1 VSGQIPRPMGSI
13 VLVTALLLWGV
24 GMGETT
30 DTARADDCVAAPNSA
45 APGGSH
51 WYYRVDRA
59 SQRKCWYLRATD
71 QPAQHT
77 AAKRTSD
84 TASPTTPTAR
94 EKPAIDSA
102 SAPTS
107 MNPGG
112 STEVP
117 VPRVKPQGT
126 LVSTATTVEPP
137 QKSAKQRIPAQS
149 TELATASASAPMPTA
164 PDDTTPSLRG
174 VMVPSAQMSGA
185 TTDQSVRLSAQNG
198 SAASSITNAPAAQP
212 SLSPQINNQGVVTA
226 PAANPAWPNP
236 RTSLDKTQEPAA
248 PPSEAQAVQ
257 PAMEAKAPNDADGT
271 AQATTSAT
279 NTGVTASLTSAQI
292 AIFAVAA
299 LGLVVA
305 GFLLRIVVKIF
316 VGRRH
321 RIAVDHH
328 DFDLVNDRHAHALPD
343 DQIVDQRDGL
353 TDYLQRSNKA
363 AASKSGSRRP
373 SQVAD
378 KRMNDA
384 PDTLPLQ
391 MDKIDKRERRLVGV
405 DPHESE
411 WIDTKRRQSKRGNDE
426 QRHKPIGIDPREDTP
441 IDDQHQQRRRHDQ
454 LQRGAVAVADELID
468 DLQSSLVATRRDYR
482 PGPSFQESLN
492 EGGGRDA
499 APVDEIRE
507 REEGLEQL
515 RRSLDRL
522 LQSPNVA

>member
-1 VSGQIPRPMGSI
+1 MSGQIPRPMGSI
-13 VLVTALLLWGV
+13 VLVTALLLWAV

-84 TASPTTPTAR
+84 TASPTTTTAR

-117 VPRVKPQGT
+117 VPRIKPQGT
-126 LVSTATTVEPP
+126 VEPA
-137 QKSAKQRIPAQS
+137 QKSAKRRISAQS

-185 TTDQSVRLSAQNG
+185 TTDESVRLSAQTG

-212 SLSPQINNQGVVTA
+212 SLSPQLNNQEVVTA
-226 PAANPAWPNP
+226 PAANPPWPNP
-236 RTSLDKTQEPAA
+236 RTGLDKTQEPTA
-248 PPSEAQAVQ
+248 PPSEAQVVQ
-257 PAMEAKAPNDADGT
+257 PAMVAKAPNDADGT
-271 AQATTSAT
+271 AQGTTSAT

-292 AIFAVAA
+292 AIFAVAT

-321 RIAVDHH
+321 RVAVDHH

-373 SQVAD
+373 SQVND

-411 WIDTKRRQSKRGNDE
+411 WIDSKRRQSKRRNDE
-426 QRHKPIGIDPREDTP
+426 QRHEPIGIDAREDTP
-441 IDDQHQQRRRHDQ
+441 IDDQQQEQRWRHDQ
-454 LQRGAVAVADELID
+454 HQRRVVAVADELID

>member
-1 VSGQIPRPMGSI
+1 MLGQIQRPMGSL
-13 VLVTALLLWGV
+13 VLVTALFLGGAV
-24 GMGETT
+24 TGETA

-45 APGGSH
+45 ASGGSH

-84 TASPTTPTAR
+84 TASPTTTTAR

-117 VPRVKPQGT
+117 VPRIKPQGT
-126 LVSTATTVEPP
+126 LVGTATTVEPA

-185 TTDQSVRLSAQNG
+185 TTDQSVRLSAQTG

-212 SLSPQINNQGVVTA
+212 SLSSQINNQGVVTA
-226 PAANPAWPNP
+226 LATNPAWPDP
-236 RTSLDKTQEPAA
+236 RIGLDKTPEPTA

-257 PAMEAKAPNDADGT
+257 PAMEATPNDADGT

-363 AASKSGSRRP
+363 TASKSGSRRP
-373 SQVAD
+373 SQVND

-384 PDTLPLQ
+384 PDKLPLQ

-405 DPHESE
+405 DPHEFE
-411 WIDTKRRQSKRGNDE
+411 WIDTKRRQSKRRNGE
-426 QRHKPIGIDPREDTP
+426 QRHEPIGIDAREDTP
-441 IDDQHQQRRRHDQ
+441 IDDQQQEQRWRHDQ
-454 LQRGAVAVADELID
+454 HQRGAAAVADELID

-482 PGPSFQESLN
+482 SGPSFQELLN